1 MHVSLAEVKAGLEV
15 GAVFYCT
22 FSLSSTR
29 SLSVYLRI
37 RVCLPPRFQSGKY
50 VQGVLRVSPSLKRC
64 EAYVVVPGFQRDVLV
79 TGIGARNRGF
89 DGDVVVVEL
98 ADKAQWQA
106 IEAAQYVSSLA
117 QPTAFP
123 PAEAESESESDE
135 EEELAE
141 IARQLE
147 KIDVAEAVKL
157 DEAAEDLDVEEV
169 SDTDSEDEQGV
180 VDKGD
185 EETTESE
192 GVNEEQEGKER
203 EEEEEEEE
211 VAEQEEEEKE
221 EQVGTALNPENGQT
235 REGKLEVEAV
245 VVPLASALLGTT
257 SEPPTGLVLPVAET
271 ISSPAALSSSLPS
284 AASVLAAQPAAAIG
298 TATPSAPK
306 AESVAGVQ
314 TLQTGGFSKCTVLRP
329 VGKVVYI
336 LEANH
341 QVSTE
346 PTDCLPLLLLA
357 SVLFLL
363 LLLLLSLCYPTT

>member
-1 MHVSLAEVKAGLEV
+1 
-15 GAVFYCT
+15 
-22 FSLSSTR
+22 
-29 SLSVYLRI
+29 
-37 RVCLPPRFQSGKY
+37 
-50 VQGVLRVSPSLKRC
+50 
-64 EAYVVVPGFQRDVLV
+64 
-79 TGIGARNRGF
+79 
-89 DGDVVVVEL
+89 
-98 ADKAQWQA
+98 
-106 IEAAQYVSSLA
+106 
-117 QPTAFP
+117 
-123 PAEAESESESDE
+123 
-135 EEELAE
+135 
-141 IARQLE
+141 
-147 KIDVAEAVKL
+147 
-157 DEAAEDLDVEEV
+157 
-169 SDTDSEDEQGV
+169 
-180 VDKGD
+180 
-185 EETTESE
+185 
-192 GVNEEQEGKER
+192 
-203 EEEEEEEE
+203 

-341 QVSTE
+341 QVL
-346 PTDCLPLLLLA
+346 TDRLLTPPSPGLCTLFVVVVVVVVVLPNHLIH
-357 SVLFLL
+357 
-363 LLLLLSLCYPTT
+363 LSDGVCRNSKVVTNDEER